1 MRRALLL
8 IASALVLFGAG
19 CTKTAPITVTN
30 SLGDYDI
37 AQIYIYPADQANRG
51 EDLQAADLTPG
62 QSAVFQFV
70 PGNYNILII
79 DEDDDSYFF
88 ENLTVPKEGLT
99 KAITL
104 DDLNWDHQ
112 HVGSGHYP
120 LTITND
126 LVDYD
131 IWYLYIDP
139 GPSQSFQT
147 VERRVDYDIWYL
159 YIDPAGTGPA
169 NECMGSNIVYTGDKI
184 TVWVEPG
191 SYDIQVVDDTDFTY
205 TYEAFAVSET
215 AATLTVMP
223 EDIDTPRPP
232 AIPTT
237 VTIVNDLG
245 NYDIHYVYV
254 SRTIDPWGDD
264 RLGASTLAPGESID
278 VDITTGAW
286 DMKVEDEDGDTYTL
300 WGQEIGPE
308 GFVWNVTLDQ
318 ID

>member
-112 HVGSGHYP
+112 HIGSGHYP

-139 GPSQSFQT
+139 
-147 VERRVDYDIWYL
+147 
-159 YIDPAGTGPA
+159 AGTGPA
-169 NECMGSNIVYTGDKI
+169 NECMGFNIVYTGDKI

-191 SYDIQVVDDTDFTY
+191 SYDIQVVDDTGFTY

-237 VTIVNDLG
+237 VTIVNGLDS
-245 NYDIHYVYV
+245 YDIWYVYV

-286 DMKVEDEDGDTYTL
+286 DMKVQDEDGDTYTL
-300 WGQEIGPE
+300 WGQEIGPK

>member
-19 CTKTAPITVTN
+19 CSKTAPITITN
-30 SLGDYDI
+30 SLGGYDI
-37 AQIYIYPADQANRG
+37 AQIYIYPSDQANRG
-51 EDLQAADLTPG
+51 EDLQATDLTGG

-88 ENLTVPKEGLT
+88 ENLTVPKEGLV
-99 KAITL
+99 KEITL
-104 DDLNWDHQ
+104 DDLNWDHP
-112 HVGSGHYP
+112 HVGSGRCP
-120 LTITND
+120 ITITND
-126 LVDYD
+126 L
-131 IWYLYIDP
+131 
-139 GPSQSFQT
+139 G
-147 VERRVDYDIWYL
+147 DYDIWYL
-159 YIDPAGTGPA
+159 YIDPAGTGPST
-169 NECMGSNIVYTGDKI
+169 EYMGSNIAFTGEKV
-184 TVWVEPG
+184 TAWVEPG

-205 TYEAFAVSET
+205 TYGSVAVSET
-215 AATLTVMP
+215 SGATLTVTP

-232 AIPTT
+232 AVPTT
-237 VTIVNDLG
+237 VTIVNGLG
-245 NYDIHYVYV
+245 SYDIWYVYV

-264 RLGASTLAPGESID
+264 KLGTSILGPGESID

-308 GFVWNVTLDQ
+308 GYVWNVTLDQ

>member
-112 HVGSGHYP
+112 HIGSGHYP

-139 GPSQSFQT
+139 
-147 VERRVDYDIWYL
+147 
-159 YIDPAGTGPA
+159 AGTGPA
-169 NECMGSNIVYTGDKI
+169 NECMGFNIVYTGDKI

-191 SYDIQVVDDTDFTY
+191 SYDIQVVDDTGFTY

-223 EDIDTPRPP
+223 EDIDTPRRSP
-232 AIPTT
+232 
-237 VTIVNDLG
+237 
-245 NYDIHYVYV
+245 
-254 SRTIDPWGDD
+254 RK
-264 RLGASTLAPGESID
+264 RAPGRVPEP
-278 VDITTGAW
+278 GAYYPRSF
-286 DMKVEDEDGDTYTL
+286 E
-300 WGQEIGPE
+300 
-308 GFVWNVTLDQ
+308 
-318 ID
+318 

>member
-1 MRRALLL
+1 MMRRALLL

-99 KAITL
+99 KAIT

-126 LVDYD
+126 L
-131 IWYLYIDP
+131 
-139 GPSQSFQT
+139 
-147 VERRVDYDIWYL
+147 VDYDIWYL

-237 VTIVNDLG
+237 VTIVNGLDS
-245 NYDIHYVYV
+245 YDIWYVYV
-254 SRTIDPWGDD
+254 FRTIDPWGDD

-286 DMKVEDEDGDTYTL
+286 DMKVQDEDGNTYTL